1 MKNTLIL
8 ALSACLLVGTSNA
21 QRDVKDVVYAF
32 PYVRSSQAVAPLS
45 AMERW
50 GRSDWK
56 AFFRLFED
64 DSARLHATYA
74 FDAYVHAFSRDAVR
88 SQAAAR
94 ALNIGWDVVSDASA
108 ENDDVRRQ
116 IIVHMGHLG
125 ENACVPTLAGMLT
138 SAQPGDAAMALAT
151 IRTASAIAAL
161 EKASVGTA
169 SQQKTAIDM
178 ALAHARKLGP
188 QNNASKPIAYEL
200 SKKERRAGFDLL
212 FDGIHLD
219 RWIGNKVAYAV
230 VEGAIVVK
238 PTGGGSGG
246 NLYTEQEYGD
256 FELRF
261 EFMLTPGANNGLG
274 IRTPT
279 KGDAAYVGMELQ
291 ILDNEA
297 EKYRNLKPY
306 QYHGSVYGVLPAKR
320 GFLKPTGEWNQQ
332 TVVAKGTRI
341 QVILNG
347 ETILDGDIREASAN
361 GTADGKRHPGLLN
374 SKGHIG
380 FLGHGDVVKFRHFRI
395 RSMD

>member
-1 MKNTLIL
+1 MKRTLIL
-8 ALSACLLVGTSNA
+8 ALSTCFLVGISVA
-21 QRDVKDVVYAF
+21 QQGVRDVVYAF
-32 PYVRSSQAVAPLS
+32 PYARSSQAIAPLS

-50 GRSDWK
+50 GRGDWK

-64 DSARLHATYA
+64 DSARIHATYA
-74 FDAYVHAFSRDAVR
+74 LDAYVHASSRDAAR

-94 ALNIGWDVVSDASA
+94 ALNTGWGVVNSGVARQQLIVDMGRLG
-108 ENDDVRRQ
+108 DD
-116 IIVHMGHLG
+116 
-125 ENACVPTLAGMLT
+125 ACVPTLAGMLA
-138 SAQPGDAAMALAT
+138 SAEYSGDAAMALAV
-151 IRTASAIAAL
+151 IRTASAITAL
-161 EKASVGTA
+161 EKAAAGNPGP
-169 SQQKTAIDM
+169 QKAAIDI
-178 ALAHARKLGP
+178 ALAHARKLGAP
-188 QNNASKPIAYEL
+188 NASVKPTAYVL
-200 SKKERRAGFDLL
+200 SKKERKAGFELL
-212 FDGIHLD
+212 FDGTHID

-230 VEGAIVVK
+230 EDGAIVVK
-238 PTGGGSGG
+238 PSGGSGG
-246 NLYTEQEYGD
+246 NLYTDQEYGD

-306 QYHGSVYGVLPAKR
+306 QYHGSVYGVMPAKR

-332 TVVAKGTRI
+332 TVVAKGSRV

-361 GTADGKRHPGLLN
+361 GTADGNKHPGLLN
-374 SKGHIG
+374 TKGHIG
-380 FLGHGDVVKFRHFRI
+380 FLGHGDVVKFRNLRI

>member
-1 MKNTLIL
+1 MKRTLIL
-8 ALSACLLVGTSNA
+8 ALSACFLFGTSVA
-21 QRDVKDVVYAF
+21 QQGVRDVVYAF
-32 PYVRSSQAVAPLS
+32 PYARSSQAVAPLT

-50 GRSDWK
+50 GRGDWK
-56 AFFRLFED
+56 AFFRLFDD
-64 DSARLHATYA
+64 DSARIHATYA
-74 FDAYVHAFSRDAVR
+74 LDAYVHASSRDAAR
-88 SQAAAR
+88 SRAAAR
-94 ALNIGWDVVSDASA
+94 ALNTGWAVAK
-108 ENDDVRRQ
+108 NDDTRRQ
-116 IIVHMGHLG
+116 LIVDMGRLG
-125 ENACVPTLAGMLT
+125 DDACVPTLAGMLA
-138 SAQPGDAAMALAT
+138 SAQPGEAAMALAV
-151 IRTASAIAAL
+151 IRTSSAIAAL
-161 EKASVGTA
+161 EKAAAGTTGP
-169 SQQKTAIDM
+169 QKAAIDM

-188 QNNASKPIAYEL
+188 PNASVMPSAYVL
-200 SKKERRAGFDLL
+200 SKKERKAGFDLL
-212 FDGIHLD
+212 FDGIHID

-230 VEGAIVVK
+230 EDGAIVVK
-238 PTGGGSGG
+238 PSGGGSGG

-306 QYHGSVYGVLPAKR
+306 QYHGSVYGVMPAKR

-332 TVVAKGTRI
+332 TVIAKGSRI

-361 GTADGKRHPGLLN
+361 GTADGNKHPGLLN
-374 SKGHIG
+374 AKGHIG
-380 FLGHGDVVKFRHFRI
+380 FLGHGDVVKFRNLRI
-395 RSMD
+395 RSMYGG